1 MPTGRIHSRSLLL
14 VLCQTLSLALALPG
28 CEREPLAPL
37 AGTQRPEYLIVAT
50 HTFIQVTAGGAH
62 GCALRDDGVVECW
75 GFNSSGEALATRS
88 ASRGQFTQVSA
99 GHGHTCARRDDGVV
113 ECWGV
118 DAEGQ
123 APAVRDAE
131 TGGFTQVSAGSG
143 HTCALRDVGVVE
155 CWGGNFWGQA
165 PATRDAASGFTF
177 TQVSA
182 GFSHTCALTDGI
194 GIGGMIE
201 CWGNANSYEL
211 NPGAF
216 TQVSVGASHACAL
229 RDNGVVQ
236 CVNGPGQA
244 PASRPASNGHTFAQ
258 VSVGNEFTCGLRDD
272 GVVECWGEEDFIDFQ
287 QAPATRPA
295 APGRTFIGMAAGG
308 SFACALRDDG
318 VVECWGDNSLGQA
331 PETRSASATRVLPIA
346 TFSATPGSVVA
357 GQLFTLALDDAQVP
371 GYTGTVGFTWA
382 FDCGDGIGYGAFGSS
397 QTRSCPTSTIG
408 TRTVKGTVRD
418 QDGDETEYSAE
429 VTITPRF
436 IFSGFVAP
444 VDNLPTVNVAKA
456 GSTVPVNFS
465 LGGDRGLDVFDGGYP
480 TSVRLGCA
488 SSSPEDQVSG
498 TVTAGKSSLS
508 WDAATDLYTYIWK
521 TDKAWA
527 VTCRTLTLRFI
538 DGTEASASFKF
549 TR

>member
-1 MPTGRIHSRSLLL
+1 
-14 VLCQTLSLALALPG
+14 
-28 CEREPLAPL
+28 
-37 AGTQRPEYLIVAT
+37 
-50 HTFIQVTAGGAH
+50 
-62 GCALRDDGVVECW
+62 
-75 GFNSSGEALATRS
+75 
-88 ASRGQFTQVSA
+88 
-99 GHGHTCARRDDGVV
+99 
-113 ECWGV
+113 
-118 DAEGQ
+118 
-123 APAVRDAE
+123 
-131 TGGFTQVSAGSG
+131 
-143 HTCALRDVGVVE
+143 
-155 CWGGNFWGQA
+155 
-165 PATRDAASGFTF
+165 
-177 TQVSA
+177 
-182 GFSHTCALTDGI
+182 
-194 GIGGMIE
+194 
-201 CWGNANSYEL
+201 
-211 NPGAF
+211 
-216 TQVSVGASHACAL
+216 
-229 RDNGVVQ
+229 
-236 CVNGPGQA
+236 
-244 PASRPASNGHTFAQ
+244 
-258 VSVGNEFTCGLRDD
+258 
-272 GVVECWGEEDFIDFQ
+272 
-287 QAPATRPA
+287 
-295 APGRTFIGMAAGG
+295 MAAGG

-429 VTITPRF
+429 VAITPRF

-480 TSVRLGCA
+480 TSVRVGCA
-488 SSSPEDQVSG
+488 SSSPEDQVSE

-508 WDAATDLYTYIWK
+508 WDAATNLYTYIWK

-527 VTCRTLTLRFI
+527 ATCRTLTLRFS